1 MRRRS
6 DLRSYLLLVGRRS
19 ENPYA
24 GSRSRR
30 AVARFNTQAVR
41 KKLEKRESNS
51 VMRLDRGK
59 ADKGLFSWAFVF

>member
-1 MRRRS
+1 LEEDPKTRMP
-6 DLRSYLLLVGRRS
+6 VA
-19 ENPYA
+19 EVA
-24 GSRSRR
+24 R

-59 ADKGLFSWAFVF
+59 ADKGLLSWAFVF